1 MSRACVVSELSRG
14 FLNRR
19 RLTFSDRYKK
29 DIKVLR
35 AFPLLLLGSIGA
47 GLTFFFRFKSLY
59 LKKFFLGEQSVIRLG
74 PCFKLNR
81 MGGNSPY
88 NIPFSIKHTVAPLPP
103 SKLIARPSLL
113 CSLAPRY
120 QELERGKRALSRC
133 PIFEEEPWIL

>member
-19 RLTFSDRYKK
+19 RLTFSDRYKKK

-59 LKKFFLGEQSVIRLG
+59 LNLSGRPTFLFYS
-74 PCFKLNR
+74 
-81 MGGNSPY
+81 S
-88 NIPFSIKHTVAPLPP
+88 
-103 SKLIARPSLL
+103 
-113 CSLAPRY
+113 
-120 QELERGKRALSRC
+120 
-133 PIFEEEPWIL
+133 